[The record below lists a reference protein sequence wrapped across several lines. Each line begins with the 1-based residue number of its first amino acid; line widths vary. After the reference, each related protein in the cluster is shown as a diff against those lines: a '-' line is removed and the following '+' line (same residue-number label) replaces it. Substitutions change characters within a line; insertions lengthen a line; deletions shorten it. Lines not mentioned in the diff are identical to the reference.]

1 MIYRQYI
8 PKAPNIVLLKTSK
21 MRDSEK
27 KLTLPLIAL
36 ASAFI
41 VMLWSPKI
49 TVGQR
54 HEVGLFFGSTS
65 YFGDINP
72 TLVFSMPRIAA
83 GGLYRFN
90 IDNHIALRV
99 NGMIGSVASSDG
111 NVQHNTIRNL
121 SFRSSIMEASLKG
134 EVNYFPFVPGDLKYA
149 RTPYVFGGI
158 GVFRFNPKA
167 QLNGEWIALN
177 PLGTEGQGSPLYP
190 DRTRY
195 SLTSVN
201 LLFGLGFKFNITR
214 QFSGAFEWGM
224 RRTSTDYLD
233 DVSTT
238 FVHPDAF
245 ANNPDALALYD
256 RSLHNRGN
264 NTHLQRGNPNVND
277 WYSFAGF
284 VLTYRIKNR
293 SRISCPAYN

>member
-1 MIYRQYI
+1 MTGSQ
-8 PKAPNIVLLKTSK
+8 N
-21 MRDSEK
+21 
-27 KLTLPLIAL
+27 KLTLPFIAL
-36 ASAFI
+36 AGVCIIMVS
-41 VMLWSPKI
+41 SPKI

-54 HEVGLFFGSTS
+54 HEVGLFFGSAS
-65 YFGDINP
+65 YLGDINP
-72 TLVFSMPRIAA
+72 SLVFSMPRIAA

-90 IDNHIALRV
+90 IDEHISLRV
-99 NGMIGSVASSDG
+99 NGMIGSVASSDAMLR
-111 NVQHNTIRNL
+111 HNTNRNL

-134 EVNYFPFVPGDLKYA
+134 EVNYFPFVAGDLRYT

-158 GVFRFNPKA
+158 GVFRFNPRT
-167 QLNGEWIALN
+167 QLNGEWVALN

-190 DRTRY
+190 DRSRY
-195 SLTSVN
+195 SLTSLN
-201 LLFGLGFKFNITR
+201 FLFGVGFKFNITR
-214 QFSGAFEWGM
+214 QFTGAFEWGM

-245 ANNPDALALYD
+245 ANNPEALALYD
-256 RSLHNRGN
+256 RSLINRGN

-284 VLTYRIKNR
+284 VLTYRIKNQQ
-293 SRISCPAYN
+293 RINCPAYN